1 MAVNFTIP
9 KLGDNVTQATIVS
22 WLVDDGAEVAE
33 GDELLEVET
42 DKAVIAVPST
52 VGGILK
58 MGNFKAG
65 DTVKIDQVVGTIET
79 QNGGPAPAAAPP
91 PAETAEEAAPE
102 KSNGHQS
109 VSPAAEGIKI
119 TPVAR
124 KMAADKGIDL
134 ANVSGSGEH
143 GKITKD
149 DVLHAVSGEPAA
161 AEATLPVPG
170 PQPAASAEAPAAPP
184 APRPEPAPQPASSAT
199 PEGDVLERRPL
210 TGIRGVIARRMAES
224 TQTTARVTLMTEV
237 DATELVSL
245 REQLKAR
252 YAEAWGF
259 APGYNDLLAMIV
271 ASGLRQFP
279 YMNARFSAD
288 GEAIEQLKPVNM
300 GMAVDTDR
308 GLLVTVIRDAD
319 RKGLQEI
326 GSEFRDLVKK
336 ARSGKASLDELSG
349 STFTITS
356 LGTFRVDAFT
366 PVINL
371 PEAAILGVGRI
382 ADKAVVKDGQI
393 VARKMMTLSL
403 VFDHRL
409 TDGAPAARFLDYVC
423 ELIEEPYLLFLTRK

>member
-1 MAVNFTIP
+1 MAVEFTIP
-9 KLGDNVTQATIVS
+9 KLGDNVTEATIVD
-22 WLVDDGAEVAE
+22 WLVADGAEVAE

-42 DKAVIAVPST
+42 DKAVIPVPAPASG
-52 VGGILK
+52 VIK
-58 MGNFKAG
+58 FGNFKAG
-65 DTVKIDQVVGTIET
+65 DIVKIDQVVATIEA
-79 QNGGPAPAAAPP
+79 QNGDPAPDTPSAPAEPAAAA
-91 PAETAEEAAPE
+91 PAEP
-102 KSNGHQS
+102 SNGHQ
-109 VSPAAEGIKI
+109 PAPAAAEGIKI

-124 KMAADKGIDL
+124 KMAQAQGVDL
-134 ANVSGSGEH
+134 SSLSGSGEH
-143 GKITKD
+143 GKITKL
-149 DVLHAVSGEPAA
+149 DVLQAVSGEVAPDPAPAPAPATPAPLSPQPAPAPAPKPAPAA
-161 AEATLPVPG
+161 APIA
-170 PQPAASAEAPAAPP
+170 
-184 APRPEPAPQPASSAT
+184 AT
-199 PEGDVLERRPL
+199 PEGDVLERHPL
-210 TGIRGVIARRMAES
+210 KGIRGVIARRMAES
-224 TQTTARVTLMTEV
+224 TQTTARVTLVTEV

-252 YAEAWGF
+252 YAESWGF

-288 GEAIEQLKPVNM
+288 GEAIEHLKPVNM

-336 ARSGKASLDELSG
+336 ARGGKASPDELSG

>member
-1 MAVNFTIP
+1 MTIEFTIP
-9 KLGDNVTQATIVS
+9 KLGDNVTEATIVN
-22 WLVDDGAEVAE
+22 WLADDGAEVSA

-42 DKAVIAVPST
+42 DKAVIPVPAT

-58 MGNFKAG
+58 IGNFKAG
-65 DTVKIDQVVGTIET
+65 DIVQIDQVVATIET
-79 QNGGPAPAAAPP
+79 QNGDSTPPGDTASAADAPPAAAAAEPDTDIQADP
-91 PAETAEEAAPE
+91 PAAD
-102 KSNGHQS
+102 
-109 VSPAAEGIKI
+109 GIKI

-124 KMAADKGIDL
+124 KMAHEKGIDL
-134 ANVSGSGEH
+134 TSLSGSGEQ
-143 GKITKD
+143 GKITKT
-149 DVLHAVSGEPAA
+149 DVLQALSGEEPPART
-161 AEATLPVPG
+161 ATPP
-170 PQPAASAEAPAAPP
+170 APP
-184 APRPEPAPQPASSAT
+184 APMPAPRPASAPPPPAPT

-210 TGIRGVIARRMAES
+210 KGIRGVIARRMAES
-224 TQTTARVTLMTEV
+224 TQTTARVTLVTEA

-245 REQLKAR
+245 REQLKGR

-288 GEAIEQLKPVNM
+288 GEAIEHLKPVNM
-300 GMAVDTDR
+300 GMAVDTER

-326 GSEFRDLVKK
+326 GSEFRELVKK
-336 ARSGKASLDELSG
+336 ARSGKANPDELSG